1 MIYLRS
7 REQWLWYGD
16 TYKLRQQCIQGS
28 SPYGPNIRLWYN
40 TYKLRQQCI
49 QGPSPYG
56 PNIRLWYNTY
66 KLRQQCIQDSSLY
79 GPNIRLWYNEEN
91 FKHFVF
97 KTKNGNAIVY
107 GMNQHYV
114 MKLQFRT
121 NEGPLVYWV
130 QVFYIKW

>member
-1 MIYLRS
+1 MLLPIILCKR
-7 REQWLWYGD
+7 L
-16 TYKLRQQCIQGS
+16 
-28 SPYGPNIRLWYN
+28 GPNTPKDLRWYE
-40 TYKLRQQCI
+40 I
-49 QGPSPYG
+49 AIS
-56 PNIRLWYNTY
+56 
-66 KLRQQCIQDSSLY
+66 
-79 GPNIRLWYNEEN
+79 NEEN

-130 QVFYIKW
+130 QVFYIK